1 VATIAGVQ
9 HVALGSDFDGATE
22 VPFDASQLVQMTQ
35 ALRDAGFSEAEVR
48 SIMGENA
55 IRFLRANLPPQ

>member
-1 VATIAGVQ
+1 
-9 HVALGSDFDGATE
+9 GSDFDGATE

-35 ALRDAGFSEAEVR
+35 ALRDAGFTEAEIR